1 MMQRILA
8 IAENTFRETVRDKI
22 LYNLILFAL
31 IMIFSS
37 LAIGQLTLG
46 NENKVIL
53 NLGLAAISIFGT
65 MIAIFI
71 GTGLVYKEIEKRTVY
86 ALLAKPVR
94 RAELIVGKYFGLV
107 FTLLVNLL
115 IMTAGLMLALLYAGD
130 ASAGSYVRIL
140 PAVLMIFLSLCL
152 VTALALFFST
162 FSTPVLSV
170 LFTLFLW
177 IIGHFGN
184 DLKNFGELTKSASAE
199 WLCSVLYYVIP
210 NFSNFQMLDGRYVL
224 QSAGYTQTANP
235 MAVAGVVFYSIVY
248 AALIL
253 SLGVVI
259 FRRRD
264 FK

>member
-1 MMQRILA
+1 MMQRILT
-8 IAENTFRETVRDKI
+8 IAGNTFRETVRDKI
-22 LYNLILFAL
+22 LYNLILFAM

-37 LAIGQLTLG
+37 LAVGKLTIG

-53 NLGLAAISIFGT
+53 NLGLAAISLFGT

-94 RAELIVGKYFGLV
+94 RSELIVGKYFGLV

-115 IMTAGLMLALLYAGD
+115 IMTAGIVLALLYAGVDD
-130 ASAGSYVRIL
+130 AWSYVRIL
-140 PAVLMIFLSLCL
+140 PAVFMIFLSLCL

-162 FSTPVLSV
+162 FSTPALSV

-184 DLKNFGELTKSASAE
+184 DIRAFGELTKSAATGL
-199 WLCSVLYYVIP
+199 LCDALYYVIP
-210 NFSNFQMLDGRYVL
+210 NFSNFQILDGRYVL
-224 QSAGYTQTANP
+224 QAVGYTQTTNP
-235 MAVAGVVFYSIVY
+235 WAVAGVVFYCVVY
-248 AALIL
+248 TALVA
-253 SLGVVI
+253 SLGIII
-259 FRRRD
+259 FQRRD

>member
-1 MMQRILA
+1 MMQRILT
-8 IAENTFRETVRDKI
+8 IAGNTFRETVRDKI

-37 LAIGQLTLG
+37 LALGQLTLG

-94 RAELIVGKYFGLV
+94 RPELIVGKYFGLV

-115 IMTAGLMLALLYAGD
+115 IMTAGIVLALLYTGTGD
-130 ASAGSYVRIL
+130 PWSYVRIL
-140 PAVLMIFLSLCL
+140 PAVFMIFLSLCL

-184 DLKNFGELTKSASAE
+184 DIKTFGELTKSAAAG
-199 WLCSVLYYVIP
+199 WLCRILYYALP

-224 QSAGYTQTANP
+224 QAAGYSQAANP
-235 MAVAGVVFYSIVY
+235 GAVAGAVFYCVVY
-248 AALIL
+248 AALII
-253 SLGVVI
+253 SFGIMI
-259 FRRRD
+259 FQRRD

>member
-8 IAENTFRETVRDKI
+8 IAGNTFRETIRDKI

-37 LAIGQLTLG
+37 LVLGQLTLG
-46 NENKVIL
+46 NDDKVIL
-53 NLGLAAISIFGT
+53 DLGLASISIFGT

-94 RAELIVGKYFGLV
+94 RHELIVGKYFGLV
-107 FTLLVNLL
+107 FTLLVNTL
-115 IMTAGLMLALLYAGD
+115 IMTVGIVLALLYAGGAD
-130 ASAGSYVRIL
+130 PWSYVRIL

-177 IIGHFGN
+177 IIGNFGN
-184 DLKNFGELTKSASAE
+184 DLKNFGAELNSAALE
-199 WLCSVLYYVIP
+199 WLCRVLYYAIP
-210 NFSNFQMLDGRYVL
+210 NFSNFYMLDGRYVL
-224 QSAGYTQTANP
+224 QVAGYSQTANP
-235 MAVAGVVFYSIVY
+235 MAVAGVVFYCTVY

-253 SLGVVI
+253 SLSVVI

>member
-1 MMQRILA
+1 MQKILA
-8 IAENTFRETVRDKI
+8 IAGNTFRETVRDKI

-37 LAIGQLTLG
+37 LALGQLTLG
-46 NENKVIL
+46 NEDKVIL

-65 MIAIFI
+65 IIAIFI

-94 RAELIVGKYFGLV
+94 RAELIIGKYFGLL
-107 FTLLVNLL
+107 FTLFVNLI
-115 IMTAGLMLALLYAGD
+115 IMTAGIELALFYAGVD
-130 ASAGSYVRIL
+130 TPWSYVRIL
-140 PAVLMIFLSLCL
+140 PAVFMIFLSLCL

-162 FSTPVLSV
+162 FSTPALSV

-184 DLKNFGELTKSASAE
+184 DIKAFGELTKSVATR
-199 WLCSVLYYVIP
+199 WLCGVLYYLIP
-210 NFSNFQMLDGRYVL
+210 NFSNFQLLDGRYVL
-224 QSAGYTQTANP
+224 QADGYSQAATPWA
-235 MAVAGVVFYSIVY
+235 AAGVVFYCIVY
-248 AALIL
+248 ATLII
-253 SLGVVI
+253 SFGIMI
-259 FRRRD
+259 FQRRD

>member
-1 MMQRILA
+1 MQRILA
-8 IAENTFRETVRDKI
+8 IAGNTFRETIRDKI

-37 LAIGQLTLG
+37 LALGQLTLG
-46 NENKVIL
+46 DENKVII

-94 RAELIVGKYFGLV
+94 RSELIVGKYFGLV

-115 IMTAGLMLALLYAGD
+115 IMTVGLELALSYAGGAD
-130 ASAGSYVRIL
+130 SVSFVRVL
-140 PAVLMIFLSLCL
+140 PAVFMIFLSLCL

-170 LFTLFLW
+170 LFTLFIW

-184 DLKNFGELTKSASAE
+184 DLKNFGELTKSASTG
-199 WLCSVLYYVIP
+199 WLCRILYYLIP

-224 QSAGYTQTANP
+224 QVSGYSQTANP
-235 MAVAGVVFYSIVY
+235 LAIAGVVFYCIVY
-248 AALIL
+248 AALVI
-253 SLGVVI
+253 SLGIVI
-259 FRRRD
+259 FSRRD

>member
-8 IAENTFRETVRDKI
+8 IAGNTFRETVRDKI

-37 LAIGQLTLG
+37 LALGQLTLG

-53 NLGLAAISIFGT
+53 NLGLASISIFGT

-86 ALLAKPVR
+86 AILSKPVR
-94 RAELIVGKYFGLV
+94 RSELIVGKYFGLV

-115 IMTAGLMLALLYAGD
+115 IMTAGLVLALLYTGAAD
-130 ASAGSYVRIL
+130 PWSYVRIA
-140 PAVLMIFLSLCL
+140 PAVFLIFLSLCL
-152 VTALALFFST
+152 VTALAMFFST

-184 DLKNFGELTKSASAE
+184 DLKNFGELTKSAPAE
-199 WLCSVLYYVIP
+199 WLCRVLYYVIP

-224 QSAGYTQTANP
+224 QSAGYSQTANP
-235 MAVAGVVFYSIVY
+235 LAVAGVVFYAIVY
-248 AALIL
+248 VVLVL
-253 SLGVVI
+253 SLGVVV
-259 FRRRD
+259 FRGRD

>member
-1 MMQRILA
+1 MMQRILV
-8 IAENTFRETVRDKI
+8 IAGNTFRETVRDKI

-46 NENKVIL
+46 NEDKVIL
-53 NLGLAAISIFGT
+53 NLGLAAISVFGT

-86 ALLAKPVR
+86 ALLSKPVR
-94 RAELIVGKYFGLV
+94 RSELIVGKYFGLV
-107 FTLLVNLL
+107 FTLLVSLL
-115 IMTAGLMLALLYAGD
+115 IMTAGLELALLYAGG
-130 ASAGSYVRIL
+130 AEPWSYVRLL
-140 PAVLMIFLSLCL
+140 PAVFMIFLSLCL

-162 FSTPVLSV
+162 FTTPVLSV

-184 DLKNFGELTKSASAE
+184 DLKNFGELTKSTATE
-199 WLCSVLYYVIP
+199 WLTNVLYYIIP

-224 QSAGYTQTANP
+224 QAEGYSQTANP
-235 MAVAGVVFYSIVY
+235 WAFAGIVFYCVVY
-248 AALIL
+248 AAMVL
-253 SLGVVI
+253 SFGIVI

>member
-8 IAENTFRETVRDKI
+8 IAGNTFRETVRDKV

-37 LAIGQLTLG
+37 LALGRLTLG
-46 NENKVIL
+46 NENMVIL

-94 RAELIVGKYFGLV
+94 RSELIVGKYFGLV

-115 IMTAGLMLALLYAGD
+115 IMTVGLVLALLYTGGMD
-130 ASAGSYVRIL
+130 SWSYVRIL
-140 PAVLMIFLSLCL
+140 PAVFMIFLSLCL
-152 VTALALFFST
+152 VTALAMFFST

-184 DLKNFGELTKSASAE
+184 DLKNFGELTNSASAE
-199 WLCSVLYYVIP
+199 RLCNALYYTIP
-210 NFSNFQMLDGRYVL
+210 NFSNFQMFDGRYVL
-224 QSAGYTQTANP
+224 QAIGYSQAAHP
-235 MAVAGVVFYSIVY
+235 QVVAGVVFYCIVY

-253 SLGVVI
+253 SLGIVI